1 MDERGAVLGSLPPF
15 EAATPWW
22 QDIGPVVDGARERFA
37 VDVTVL
43 RLLQADRP
51 HPPGG
56 AVTYLAEPAADGDA
70 WGGMPLV
77 GALAPW
83 TGDLPDDPLR
93 QTWARPGGPAAD
105 LTWADNV
112 LAAIGRPRVAR
123 AQQVRTWNLSSLWRL
138 ETTGGA
144 AWLKVV
150 PPFFAHEGALLDAL
164 AGGPVTVPRV
174 LGRDGPRSLLDEV
187 PGDDRYDAPIAERL
201 EMIDGLVRL
210 QAAWS
215 TRTDELLGLGL
226 PDWRAPALSH
236 AIASLVEREG
246 DGLDGQDRATLS
258 AFVDGLPA
266 RFAALAACGLPDTLV
281 HGDFH
286 PGNVRGDGTTMTLL
300 DWGDAGVGHPLLDQ
314 PAFLRDV
321 PDPAVVATIR
331 ARWTDAWR
339 TVVPGSDPKRAAS
352 LLAPVAAAR
361 QAVIYRRFLDGIE
374 TSEQPYHSADVPDW
388 LHRTAAIV
396 RAVRVGD

>member
-1 MDERGAVLGSLPPF
+1 MAGHRAGRGRRPRAVRRGRDG
-15 EAATPWW
+15 AATAPGRSPAPGRRRG
-22 QDIGPVVDGARERFA
+22 DLPRRDRSRSAACAGPDPR
-37 VDVTVL
+37 
-43 RLLQADRP
+43 
-51 HPPGG
+51 
-56 AVTYLAEPAADGDA
+56 
-70 WGGMPLV
+70 V

-93 QTWARPGGPAAD
+93 QTWARPGGPDAD
-105 LTWADNV
+105 LAWADTV

-138 ETTGGA
+138 ETAGGA

-164 AGGPVTVPRV
+164 ADGPVAVPRL

-187 PGDDRYDAPIAERL
+187 PGDDRYDAPLAERL
-201 EMIDGLVRL
+201 AMVDGLVRL
-210 QAAWS
+210 QSAWS

-226 PDWRAPALSH
+226 PDWRGPALSR
-236 AIASLVEREG
+236 AIAALVEREG
-246 DGLDGQDRATLS
+246 DGLDDRDRATLG
-258 AFVDGLPA
+258 AFIADLPA
-266 RFAALAACGLPDTLV
+266 RFAAVAACGLPDTLV

-286 PGNVRGDGTTMTLL
+286 PGNVRGDGTTFTLL

-314 PAFLRDV
+314 PAFLRDL
-321 PDPAVVATIR
+321 PDPADVAIVR

-339 TVVPGSDPKRAAS
+339 SVVPDSDPERAAA
-352 LLAPVAAAR
+352 LLEPVAAAR

-374 TSEQPYHSADVPDW
+374 ATEQPYHRADVPDW
-388 LHRTAAIV
+388 LRRTAAILETEGV
-396 RAVRVGD
+396 QDWAR